1 MAASNIIYVLTI
13 ILYSLSVFAYFI
25 DFLQNN
31 RKANRLAFW
40 FLSIVWV
47 LQTIFLLLRAFQ
59 FERLPLL
66 TPFEGLFFYAWAM
79 VTLSLIVN
87 FYFRVDFLVFF
98 MNVAGFSLMAVSL
111 FMPTGN
117 LSPVWE
123 DILTSEL
130 LILHVTL
137 IILSYAGFTVGFACS
152 MLYLIEHQMLKKK
165 KWGKRLLRFG
175 SLNKLDRFS
184 YVATMCA
191 YPLML
196 LGVIL
201 GFIWAYS
208 GDGGHIIPI
217 FDPKV
222 LGSLAVLVF
231 YGAYLY
237 QKTVKGKQGYS
248 MAFYNMLGFLILLAN
263 YLLTSEW
270 SSFHI
275 WSV

>member
-13 ILYSLSVFAYFI
+13 VLYSLSVFGYFI

-47 LQTIFLLLRAFQ
+47 LQTIFLVLRAFQ

-79 VTLSLIVN
+79 VTLSLLVN

-98 MNVAGFSLMAVSL
+98 MNVVGFSLMAVSL
-111 FMPTGN
+111 FFPTDN

-137 IILSYAGFTVGFACS
+137 IILSYAGFTVAFACS
-152 MLYLIEHQMLKKK
+152 VLYLMEHQMLKNKN
-165 KWGKRLLRFG
+165 WGKRLLRFG

-184 YVATMCA
+184 YVGTMCA
-191 YPLML
+191 YPLLL

-208 GDGGHIIPI
+208 GDGMHSIPL

-231 YGAYLY
+231 YGGYLY
-237 QKTVKGKQGYS
+237 QKAVKGKQGYG